1 MYKIRIL
8 LLSLLSFTFISCS
21 SISIEDFN
29 GKKPDFDFLN
39 FFQGDVE
46 AWGIIEDRFGNLKRQ
61 FKVEMFG
68 KMDNGVLI
76 VEEDFYYSDG
86 EKDRRIWK
94 FNKFSEKNYN
104 GIANDIIG
112 TALGKEEG
120 NAFNMSYQM
129 DLDIGLMEL
138 RVTFDDWMYRIDKN
152 TVINKASISK
162 YGLNIANITLFFY
175 KKD

>member
-1 MYKIRIL
+1 MYKIRIF

-21 SISIEDFN
+21 SNSIQDYN

-39 FFQGDVE
+39 FFHGDVE

-86 EKDRRIWK
+86 EKDKRIWK

-129 DLDIGLMEL
+129 DLDVGLMEL

>member
-1 MYKIRIL
+1 MYKIRIF

-21 SISIEDFN
+21 SVSIEDFN
-29 GKKPDFDFLN
+29 GKEPDFDFLN

-68 KMDNGVLI
+68 KMDNGILI

-86 EKDRRIWK
+86 EKDKRIWK
-94 FNKFSEKNYN
+94 FNKLSEKNYN